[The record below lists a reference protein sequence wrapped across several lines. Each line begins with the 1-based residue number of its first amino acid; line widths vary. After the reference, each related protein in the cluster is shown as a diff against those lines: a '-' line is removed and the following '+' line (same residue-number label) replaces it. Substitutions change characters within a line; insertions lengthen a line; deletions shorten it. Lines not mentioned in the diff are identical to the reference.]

1 VRSEGRRRA
10 AGRVLVFAKAPAPG
24 VVKTRLA
31 ATLGEEEAA
40 SLARAFLSD
49 TWSLLR
55 GALKERADPVIV
67 LDGDPALIDL
77 DDAEIWPQG
86 GGDLGDRLTSGLTRG
101 LAANAAPWVIA
112 IGTDSPGM
120 PGSLLLR
127 AIEALERT
135 ESVIGP
141 CDDGGFYLL
150 GLRRLPS
157 GLLADL
163 PWSEPT
169 TFAATL
175 ARLQTSGL
183 EPVVLDPWFD
193 IDLPEDLDRL
203 QALLSRGEVSA
214 PATASAL
221 AASAA
226 LAALQRRACESRS

>member
-1 VRSEGRRRA
+1 VKSKRRRG
-10 AGRVLVFAKAPAPG
+10 GRILVFAKAPAPG

-31 ATLGEEEAA
+31 ATLGEEGAA

-55 GALKERADPVIV
+55 GALKERAEAVIV
-67 LDGDPALIDL
+67 LDGDPALIEL

-86 GGDLGDRLTSGLTRG
+86 GGDLGDRLTSGLARG
-101 LAANAAPWVIA
+101 LAMNEVPWVIA
-112 IGTDSPGM
+112 VGTDSPGM
-120 PGSLLLR
+120 PASLLLR

-135 ESVIGP
+135 DSVIGP

-169 TFAATL
+169 TFAAAL
-175 ARLQTSGL
+175 ARLQRSGL

-193 IDLPEDLDRL
+193 IDLPGDLDRL
-203 QALLSRGEVSA
+203 RALLSRGEVSA

-221 AASAA
+221 AALAA
-226 LAALQRRACESRS
+226 LATLERGACESRS